1 MNSAVTGYL
10 TVDPK
15 GTPRP
20 RARVPKGK
28 KFAMIY
34 NETWYKDLLEEYTKQ
49 IESDM
54 DKYADDIF
62 PVESECRV
70 DVSFY
75 YTKDYDID
83 NLQKALFDAMVYAKL
98 IRDDM
103 QIKQVTVWKDKAF
116 GSGAI
121 DWKLSWNQE
130 DPPYKKSW
138 RKPVTPKKPAKKSPK
153 KKTKS
158 KKSAK

>member
-1 MNSAVTGYL
+1 M
-10 TVDPK
+10 
-15 GTPRP
+15 
-20 RARVPKGK
+20 
-28 KFAMIY
+28 
-34 NETWYKDLLEEYTKQ
+34 LEEYTKQ
-49 IESDM
+49 IEIEM
-54 DKYADDIF
+54 DKYGDDIF
-62 PVESECRV
+62 PIESECKI

-103 QIKQVTVWKDKAF
+103 QIKQVCVFKDK
-116 GSGAI
+116 SNNSQGAI
-121 DWKLSWNQE
+121 DWKLTWNQE

-138 RKPVTPKKPAKKSPK
+138 RKPVSPKKPAKKSPK